1 MKDFETLLTQVAWGV
16 IAALLLLIAGSGVAL
31 WRSWPQRGRLG
42 EATLGLRALSV
53 AALLSRVAL
62 VAGLLGYLFVLQR
75 GSAFMPPAFQMAIVG
90 LLALWLLLQ
99 ATAWLRPR
107 RRMGRWAALLAGLGV
122 LVPAVVGGGLLGLY
136 AAAMQSPA
144 LEASV
149 RLALPFEGEWVATGA
164 GASARTNHHHRIASQ
179 RHAVDL
185 AKACP
190 DGRLF
195 HGEGQ
200 THAESCTFGAQVLSP
215 AAGVV
220 VHAVDGLPD
229 GDSRRVLP
237 GNHVII
243 RLTQDRFVALA
254 HLQQG
259 SVAVVEGDVVTVGQP
274 IGRAGNSGNSDFP
287 HLHVHVQ
294 DGPVYDLQRSRSI
307 PLVFGPAE
315 VKRFLWWRRVDDAAL
330 LANDRIR
337 PAAR

>member
-1 MKDFETLLTQVAWGV
+1 MKEFEVLLTQVAWGV
-16 IAALLLLIAGSGVAL
+16 IAVLVVLVAGAGIALGRTWS
-31 WRSWPQRGRLG
+31 QRGPLG
-42 EATLGLRALSV
+42 RATRGQRVLSV

-75 GSAFMPPAFQMAIVG
+75 GSSFMPPALKLAIAG
-90 LLALWLLLQ
+90 LLMSWLLLQ
-99 ATAWLRPR
+99 AAAWLRPR
-107 RRMGRWAALLAGLGV
+107 RRRGLWADVWAGLGA
-122 LVPAVVGGGLLGLY
+122 LVPAVVGGGLLWLY
-136 AAAMQSPA
+136 AASTQSPA
-144 LEASV
+144 LESSV
-149 RLALPFEGEWVATGA
+149 MLDLPFDGEWVATGA

-179 RHAVDL
+179 RHAVDV

-195 HGEGQ
+195 RGDGR
-200 THAESCTFGAQVLSP
+200 THAESCTFGALVLSP

-220 VHAVDGLPD
+220 VHVVDGLAD
-229 GDSRRVLP
+229 GDSRRELP

-243 RLTQDRFVALA
+243 RVTADRFVALA

-259 SVAVVEGDVVTVGQP
+259 SVAVAEGDTVVVGQP

-294 DGPVYDLQRSRSI
+294 DGPVYDLRGSRSI
-307 PLVFGPAE
+307 PFRFRQAE
-315 VKRFLWWRRVDDAAL
+315 VKRFLWWRLTDDVAL

-337 PAAR
+337 PLAR